1 MCRFRNG
8 GFELCTTH
16 NDIVHLQPCYATSHY
31 VCWWL
36 LCSTSDNNIMS
47 DNHAVILP
55 FPLPTVFSPSCT
67 FGLYYYYLLLLLLLI
82 YTPDKVQYMKKRKEK
97 KKIAEQREVWTS
109 GQLDSVPSPTEG
121 LRAPGLTTGPQM
133 YSTEIGSVIYI
144 TKNTTK
150 KI

>member
-1 MCRFRNG
+1 MEMIFLLVPLFARAKPQRCAAFLVVAPTN
-8 GFELCTTH
+8 
-16 NDIVHLQPCYATSHY
+16 
-31 VCWWL
+31 WL
-36 LCSTSDNNIMS
+36 L
-47 DNHAVILP
+47 L
-55 FPLPTVFSPSCT
+55 
-67 FGLYYYYLLLLLLLI
+67 LLLLLLLI

-97 KKIAEQREVWTS
+97 KKIAEKWEVWTS

-121 LRAPGLTTGPQM
+121 LRAPGLTTGPHM